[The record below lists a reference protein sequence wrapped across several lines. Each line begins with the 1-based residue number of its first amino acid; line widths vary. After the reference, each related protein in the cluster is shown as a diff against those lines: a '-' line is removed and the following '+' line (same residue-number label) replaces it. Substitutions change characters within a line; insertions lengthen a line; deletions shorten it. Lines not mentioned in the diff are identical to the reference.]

1 MNKKQFLQHF
11 ERLQEMNRKVG
22 KLREEYFSLIASGK
36 KDEAWLVAE
45 ELNEKY
51 VEADDLQTMLLDEID
66 RLLGFQ

>member
-1 MNKKQFLQHF
+1 MTKKQFLQQF
-11 ERLQEMNRKVG
+11 EQLQDMNRKIG

-36 KDEAWLVAE
+36 KDDAWILAE